1 MTTERPNIA
10 HRLLRSRLIWPLAG
24 LMAILLF
31 NALFVPSFYSLEYRD
46 SHLYGSLVDVLNR
59 GSIGVILALGMTLV
73 VATGGVDLSV
83 GSIMAISGAVA
94 ALVLT
99 ETQAGL
105 SFALIAALGA
115 GVLAGAM
122 NGSLVSLL
130 GIQPIIA
137 TLALMVCGRGIARF
151 ITGEK
156 VISLVGER
164 AGGGFDYL
172 ASGHFLGLPFPV
184 TLAFL
189 LVVITLIAVRR
200 TVLGLFIE
208 SVGANELA
216 SRAAGVNTVAVKG
229 AVYAF
234 CGFCAAVAGV
244 IDASNIK
251 AADTVNSGV
260 YTELDAIFAVVV
272 GGTALTGGRFT
283 LIGSVV
289 GALLLQTLLTTMY
302 TFGVAPD
309 TAPAPKSLVILG
321 VCLLQSEAFRQTFRR
336 GGNL

>member
-1 MTTERPNIA
+1 MTESPGILK
-10 HRLLRSRLIWPLAG
+10 RLTQSRLAWPLAG
-24 LMAILLF
+24 LALILLF
-31 NALFVPSFYSLEYRD
+31 NAAFVPSFYALEVRD
-46 SHLYGSLVDVLNR
+46 GHLYGSLVDVLNR
-59 GSIGVILALGMTLV
+59 GSIGVIVALGMTLV
-73 VATGGVDLSV
+73 IATGGVDLSV

-105 SFALIAALGA
+105 PIALIAAVGA
-115 GVLAGAM
+115 GVFAGAV

-137 TLALMVCGRGIARF
+137 TLILMVCGRGIARY

-156 VISLVGER
+156 VISLADPGL
-164 AGGGFDYL
+164 GCGFDYL
-172 ASGHFLGLPFPV
+172 ANGHFLGVPFPI
-184 TLAFL
+184 TLTLL
-189 LVVITLIAVRR
+189 LVVVTVLATRR
-200 TVLGLFIE
+200 TVLGLLIE
-208 SVGANELA
+208 SVGANDLA
-216 SRAAGVNTVAVKG
+216 SRCAGVNTTAVRI

-234 CGFCAAVAGV
+234 SGLCAAIAGL

-251 AADTVNSGV
+251 AADTVNAGL

-272 GGTALTGGRFT
+272 GGTALTGGRFS
-283 LIGSVV
+283 LAGSVI

-309 TAPAPKSLVILG
+309 TAPVPKALVILG
-321 VCLLQSEAFRQTFRR
+321 VCLLQSEAFRRKIR
-336 GGNL
+336 GGVS